1 MGVDAGT
8 GGGAVGWGGG
18 GGPRGRVGGVEG
30 VENWTK
36 REEIMIRL
44 YKWMLFFS

>member
-18 GGPRGRVGGVEG
+18 GVLGEGSRGRILD
-30 VENWTK
+30 
-36 REEIMIRL
+36 EERRDYDKII
-44 YKWMLFFS
+44 